1 MKIERAWKTPNGL
14 EEWKEIDEDR
24 AGRDLALAHGD
35 KAVEKLA
42 SEKKLETRFGE
53 YRVVE

>member
-1 MKIERAWKTPNGL
+1 MEDPERTRRV
-14 EEWKEIDEDR
+14 KEIDEDR